1 MAKAT
6 KPKLKIMV
14 SSTVYGIKP
23 LLKQVYD
30 MLEGFGYEVWMSAVG
45 TLPNASGNHTYDD
58 CLEAA
63 EQCDL
68 FLCLIT
74 GRYGSSV
81 GGTGI
86 TQLELEA
93 AINVGMPRWVM
104 VEEKIKVARAVFR
117 KLGYK
122 SIEDR
127 EAFYKKLGLDEESA
141 RKEMLKREKD
151 VFDDLRVID
160 MFEIATLQNIPEVQR
175 KGNWVQSFYDF
186 EDVKRYVGAQLGDY
200 ERSRK
205 LVEAHKKKKA
215 AGKKKVT
222 KKKAGKAK

>member
-30 MLEGFGYEVWMSAVG
+30 MLDGFGYEVWMSAKG
-45 TLPNASGNHTYDD
+45 TVPVTSDKHTYED
-58 CLEAA
+58 CLVAA
-63 EQCDL
+63 QSCDV

-86 TQLELEA
+86 TQQELQA
-93 AINVGMPRWVM
+93 AIDAGMPRWVM
-104 VEEKIKVARAVFR
+104 VEEKVKIARSVFK

-122 SIEDR
+122 TIAKRAELLES
-127 EAFYKKLGLDEESA
+127 LGLNEGEG
-141 RKEMLKREKD
+141 RKAMLKREAS
-151 VFDDLRVID
+151 VFDDFRVID
-160 MFEIATLQNIPEVQR
+160 MYDVATLENVPPVQR
-175 KGNWVQSFYDF
+175 KGNWVQSFSVFD
-186 EDVKRYVGAQLGDY
+186 DVKQYVGAQLGDY
-200 ERSRK
+200 VRVEK
-205 LVEAHKKKKA
+205 LVTEHKKKKP
-215 AGKKKVT
+215 T
-222 KKKAGKAK
+222 KKKARKDK